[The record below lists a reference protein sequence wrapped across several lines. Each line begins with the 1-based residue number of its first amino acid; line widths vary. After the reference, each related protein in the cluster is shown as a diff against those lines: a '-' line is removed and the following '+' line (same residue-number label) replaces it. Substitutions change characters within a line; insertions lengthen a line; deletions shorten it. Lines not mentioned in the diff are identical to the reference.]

1 MNQSN
6 EIFLNTIQE
15 KTHYK
20 RSISSSFQE
29 LKKWNSL
36 IFRRG
41 RYWYQFDNWSI
52 PNTGVIKEWY
62 VEDNDWIPKVSSS
75 SLDNS
80 NSLKIVFDVE
90 KYTLPDDS
98 ILQDVRISS
107 DESYIVLVVSSLRS
121 TNLIGIKKYTMEKL
135 FIIEDISV
143 ESSFYLGKFGVMYT
157 RSKEYGRP
165 SKLFYK
171 SFDSF
176 TEEELFEENE
186 CSFRLKIVHIDS
198 NNCFVKSVDFQKGRI
213 FLYSFDR
220 TGFVRHSYTETVAPT
235 PRDIAL
241 FSTEKAQY
249 FLGLSSTEEKKD
261 QLILRETS
269 SGDRVSITIPYQD
282 RARRVHCIGRYILLD
297 CSNAAN
303 SVFYLATFKNN
314 SLRELSVNKIT
325 FDEKTTL
332 YENSFSDRVLL
343 FLERRTFYEK
353 ILSFDLIE
361 NTLKTEFE
369 RPIIKSNNTKYFSKV
384 IWTKKDSYDVS
395 IPISLFWK
403 SEDTDELPRR
413 KKCILS
419 VYGAYGKNDNSDLD
433 EIMLSIIDAGF
444 IYAIVHVRGGGYL
457 GGEWYRSGKALNK
470 WNSIRDF
477 IEGVNYLRENDVID
491 SKRLGLITSSA
502 GGIIAGAVLNEEK
515 NLLQSILLFS
525 PFINPYD
532 TLQNPNDPLSKTEI
546 AEWGDIR
553 DPEVKAY
560 IKSYSPMQNIE
571 KARDSNTVIVN
582 ILGEKDPY
590 INNNEVIEWSKKLN
604 SIGVKSLLY
613 LNKAAG
619 HGGFTPSDVLLM
631 IDTLNY
637 FFEEVGRN
645 NGSLS
650 TVVG

>member
-121 TNLIGIKKYTMEKL
+121 TNLIGIKKYTMEEL

-249 FLGLSSTEEKKD
+249 FLGISSTEEKKD

-477 IEGVNYLRENDVID
+477 IEGVNYLRENGVID

-645 NGSLS
+645 NL
-650 TVVG
+650 

>member
-20 RSISSSFQE
+20 RSISSAFQE

-62 VEDNDWIPKVSSS
+62 AEDNDWIPKVSSS

-121 TNLIGIKKYTMEKL
+121 TNLIGIKKYTMEEL

-220 TGFVRHSYTETVAPT
+220 TGFVKHSYTETIALT

-249 FLGLSSTEEKKD
+249 FLGLSSTEERKD

-269 SGDRVSITIPYQD
+269 SGDRVSITLPYQD

-314 SLRELSVNKIT
+314 SLKELSVNKIT

-619 HGGFTPSDVLLM
+619 HGGFTPSDVPLM

-645 NGSLS
+645 NL
-650 TVVG
+650 

>member
-121 TNLIGIKKYTMEKL
+121 TNLIGIKKYTMEEL

-220 TGFVRHSYTETVAPT
+220 TGFVRHSYTEMVAPT

-645 NGSLS
+645 NL
-650 TVVG
+650 

>member
-62 VEDNDWIPKVSSS
+62 VEDNDWIPKVISS

-121 TNLIGIKKYTMEKL
+121 TNLIGIKKYTMEEL

-645 NGSLS
+645 NL
-650 TVVG
+650 

>member
-121 TNLIGIKKYTMEKL
+121 TNLIGIKKYTMEEL

-157 RSKEYGRP
+157 RFKEYGRP

-604 SIGVKSLLY
+604 SIGVRSLLY
-613 LNKAAG
+613 LNKAAS

-645 NGSLS
+645 NL
-650 TVVG
+650 

>member
-121 TNLIGIKKYTMEKL
+121 TNLIGIKKYTMEEL

-282 RARRVHCIGRYILLD
+282 RARRVHCIGRYILLN

-532 TLQNPNDPLSKTEI
+532 TLQNPNNPLSKTEI

-645 NGSLS
+645 NL
-650 TVVG
+650 

>member
-121 TNLIGIKKYTMEKL
+121 TNLIGIKKYTMEEL

-525 PFINPYD
+525 PFINLYD

-645 NGSLS
+645 NL
-650 TVVG
+650 

>member
-52 PNTGVIKEWY
+52 PNTGIIKEWY

-645 NGSLS
+645 NL
-650 TVVG
+650 

>member
-121 TNLIGIKKYTMEKL
+121 TNLIGIKKYTMEEL

-403 SEDTDELPRR
+403 SEDTDELLRR

-645 NGSLS
+645 NL
-650 TVVG
+650 

>member
-121 TNLIGIKKYTMEKL
+121 TNLIGIKKYTMEEL

-571 KARDSNTVIVN
+571 KARDSNTVIIN

-645 NGSLS
+645 NL
-650 TVVG
+650 

>member
-121 TNLIGIKKYTMEKL
+121 TNLIGIKKYTMEEL

-157 RSKEYGRP
+157 RFKEYGRP

-637 FFEEVGRN
+637 F
-645 NGSLS
+645 
-650 TVVG
+650 

>member
-121 TNLIGIKKYTMEKL
+121 TNLIGIKKYTMEEL

-457 GGEWYRSGKALNK
+457 GGEWYRSGKVLNK

-645 NGSLS
+645 NL
-650 TVVG
+650 

>member
-121 TNLIGIKKYTMEKL
+121 TNLIGIKKYTMEEL

-604 SIGVKSLLY
+604 FIGVKSLLY

-645 NGSLS
+645 NL
-650 TVVG
+650 

>member
-121 TNLIGIKKYTMEKL
+121 TNLIGIKKYTMEEL

-157 RSKEYGRP
+157 RFKEYGRP

-560 IKSYSPMQNIE
+560 IKSYSLMQNIE

-645 NGSLS
+645 NL
-650 TVVG
+650 

>member
-107 DESYIVLVVSSLRS
+107 DKSYIVLVVSSLRS
-121 TNLIGIKKYTMEKL
+121 TNLIGIKKYTMEEL

-645 NGSLS
+645 NL
-650 TVVG
+650 

>member
-121 TNLIGIKKYTMEKL
+121 TNLIGIKKYTMEEL

-249 FLGLSSTEEKKD
+249 FLGISSTEEKKD

-613 LNKAAG
+613 LNKAAD

-645 NGSLS
+645 NL
-650 TVVG
+650 

>member
-29 LKKWNSL
+29 LKKWDSL

-645 NGSLS
+645 NL
-650 TVVG
+650 

>member
-98 ILQDVRISS
+98 ILQDVRILS

-121 TNLIGIKKYTMEKL
+121 TNLIGIKKYTMEEL

-157 RSKEYGRP
+157 RFKEYGRP

-645 NGSLS
+645 NL
-650 TVVG
+650 

>member
-121 TNLIGIKKYTMEKL
+121 TNLIGIKKYTMEEL

-477 IEGVNYLRENDVID
+477 IEGVIYLRENDVID

-645 NGSLS
+645 NL
-650 TVVG
+650 

>member
-75 SLDNS
+75 NLDNS

-645 NGSLS
+645 NL
-650 TVVG
+650 

>member
-433 EIMLSIIDAGF
+433 EIVLSIIDAGF

-645 NGSLS
+645 NL
-650 TVVG
+650 

>member
-631 IDTLNY
+631 VDTLNY

-645 NGSLS
+645 NL
-650 TVVG
+650 

>member
-62 VEDNDWIPKVSSS
+62 VEDSDWIPKVSSS

-121 TNLIGIKKYTMEKL
+121 TNLIGIKKYTMEEL

-532 TLQNPNDPLSKTEI
+532 TLQNPNAPLSKTEI

-645 NGSLS
+645 NL
-650 TVVG
+650 

>member
-1 MNQSN
+1 
-6 EIFLNTIQE
+6 FLNTIQE

-637 FFEEVGRN
+637 FFEEVGR
-645 NGSLS
+645 
-650 TVVG
+650 

>member
-75 SLDNS
+75 NLDNS

-332 YENSFSDRVLL
+332 YENSFSDRILL

-645 NGSLS
+645 NL
-650 TVVG
+650 

>member
-121 TNLIGIKKYTMEKL
+121 TNLIGIKKYTMEEL

-637 FFEEVGRN
+637 FFE
-645 NGSLS
+645 
-650 TVVG
+650 

>member
-384 IWTKKDSYDVS
+384 IWTKKDSYDIS

-645 NGSLS
+645 NL
-650 TVVG
+650 

>member
-75 SLDNS
+75 NLDNS

-314 SLRELSVNKIT
+314 SLRELSVNKII

-645 NGSLS
+645 NL
-650 TVVG
+650 

>member
-121 TNLIGIKKYTMEKL
+121 TNLIGIKKYTMEEL

-384 IWTKKDSYDVS
+384 IWTKKDSYDES

-645 NGSLS
+645 NL
-650 TVVG
+650 

>member
-20 RSISSSFQE
+20 RSISSAFQE

-62 VEDNDWIPKVSSS
+62 AEDNDWIPKVSSS

-121 TNLIGIKKYTMEKL
+121 TNLIGIKKYTMEEL

-220 TGFVRHSYTETVAPT
+220 TGFVKHSYTETIAPT

-249 FLGLSSTEEKKD
+249 FLGLSSTEERKD

-269 SGDRVSITIPYQD
+269 SGDRVSITLPYQD

-314 SLRELSVNKIT
+314 SLKELSVNKIT

-619 HGGFTPSDVLLM
+619 HGGFTPSDVPLM

-645 NGSLS
+645 NL
-650 TVVG
+650 

>member
-20 RSISSSFQE
+20 RSISSSFHE

-62 VEDNDWIPKVSSS
+62 VEDNDWIPKVSYS

-121 TNLIGIKKYTMEKL
+121 TNLIGIKKYTMEEL

-220 TGFVRHSYTETVAPT
+220 TGFVRHSYTETIAPT

-249 FLGLSSTEEKKD
+249 FLGLSSTVEKKD

-477 IEGVNYLRENDVID
+477 IEGVNYLRKNDVID

-619 HGGFTPSDVLLM
+619 HGGFTPSDVPLM

-645 NGSLS
+645 NL
-650 TVVG
+650 

>member
-20 RSISSSFQE
+20 RSISSAFQE

-62 VEDNDWIPKVSSS
+62 AEDNDWIPKVSSS

-121 TNLIGIKKYTMEKL
+121 TNLIGIKKYTMEEL

-220 TGFVRHSYTETVAPT
+220 TGFVKHSYTETIAPT
-235 PRDIAL
+235 PRNIAL

-249 FLGLSSTEEKKD
+249 FLGLSSTEERKD

-269 SGDRVSITIPYQD
+269 SGDRVSITLPYQD

-502 GGIIAGAVLNEEK
+502 GGIIAGAVLNEKK

-619 HGGFTPSDVLLM
+619 HGGFTPSDVPLM

-645 NGSLS
+645 NL
-650 TVVG
+650 

>member
-121 TNLIGIKKYTMEKL
+121 TNLIGIKKYTMEEL

-157 RSKEYGRP
+157 RFKEYGRP

-477 IEGVNYLRENDVID
+477 IEGVHYLRENDVID

-613 LNKAAG
+613 LNKAAS

-645 NGSLS
+645 NL
-650 TVVG
+650 

>member
-121 TNLIGIKKYTMEKL
+121 TNLIGIKKYTMEEL

-165 SKLFYK
+165 SKFFYK

-645 NGSLS
+645 NL
-650 TVVG
+650 

>member
-121 TNLIGIKKYTMEKL
+121 TNLIGIKKYTMEEL

-157 RSKEYGRP
+157 RFKEYGRP

-637 FFEEVGRN
+637 FFEEVG
-645 NGSLS
+645 
-650 TVVG
+650 

>member
-20 RSISSSFQE
+20 RSISSAFQK

-121 TNLIGIKKYTMEKL
+121 TNLIGIKKYTMKEL

-143 ESSFYLGKFGVMYT
+143 ESSFYFGKFGVMYT

-220 TGFVRHSYTETVAPT
+220 TGFVRHSYTETIAPT

-619 HGGFTPSDVLLM
+619 HGGFTPSDVPLM

-645 NGSLS
+645 NL
-650 TVVG
+650 

>member
-121 TNLIGIKKYTMEKL
+121 TNLIGIKKYTMEEL

-525 PFINPYD
+525 PFIIPYD

-645 NGSLS
+645 NL
-650 TVVG
+650 

>member
-121 TNLIGIKKYTMEKL
+121 TNLIGIKKYTMEEL

-157 RSKEYGRP
+157 RFKEYGRP

-213 FLYSFDR
+213 FLYSFDQ

-613 LNKAAG
+613 LNKAAS

-645 NGSLS
+645 NL
-650 TVVG
+650 

>member
-20 RSISSSFQE
+20 RSISSAFQE

-62 VEDNDWIPKVSSS
+62 AEDNDWIPKVSSS

-121 TNLIGIKKYTMEKL
+121 TNLIGIKKYTMEEL

-220 TGFVRHSYTETVAPT
+220 TGFVKHSYTETIAPT

-249 FLGLSSTEEKKD
+249 FLGLSSTEERKD

-269 SGDRVSITIPYQD
+269 SGDRVSITLPYQD

-314 SLRELSVNKIT
+314 SLKELSVNKIT

-619 HGGFTPSDVLLM
+619 HGGFTSSDVPLM

-645 NGSLS
+645 NL
-650 TVVG
+650 

>member
-249 FLGLSSTEEKKD
+249 FLVLSSTEEKKD

-645 NGSLS
+645 NL
-650 TVVG
+650 